1 MFRLSSCFALATV
14 WVLRINELVIPNFI
28 QENVA
33 DDEQLL
39 VQTRENIVSLFYD
52 CNYVYGLK
60 YSFLLSLG
68 METRRIASRKMLK
81 PFDFI
86 MRES

>member
-39 VQTRENIVSLFYD
+39 VETREHIVSLFYD

-60 YSFLLSLG
+60 YSFCYRW
-68 METRRIASRKMLK
+68 EWK
-81 PFDFI
+81 
-86 MRES
+86 REGLRAGRC